1 MKQQNQQKKK
11 SYSMYCK
18 VEVQYQKDPLFSQS
32 SLLSWQ
38 CSAFYHHLDHVTLS
52 SFSLVFL
59 HFLQW

>member
-1 MKQQNQQKKK
+1 
-11 SYSMYCK
+11 MYCK